1 MLTKNTPVFL
11 TQLQEE
17 QLIENWQESYKLKD
31 SKELLLAFRPLIL
44 NVVKKYRH
52 YGILR
57 EDLIQEAQQFSF

>member
-1 MLTKNTPVFL
+1 MLTKNTSVFL

-44 NVVKKYRH
+44 NVVKK
-52 YGILR
+52 G
-57 EDLIQEAQQFSF
+57 